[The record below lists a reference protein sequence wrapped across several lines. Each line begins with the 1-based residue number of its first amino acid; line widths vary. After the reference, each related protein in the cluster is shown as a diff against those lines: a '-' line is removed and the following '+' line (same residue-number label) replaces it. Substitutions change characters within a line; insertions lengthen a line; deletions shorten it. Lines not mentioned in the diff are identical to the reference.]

1 MSWYRWN
8 GTDLYLSVR
17 VQPRASKDEF
27 VAPLGDSYKIRITA
41 PPVEGKAN
49 AHLQRFL
56 ATTFGV
62 ARSQVE
68 VIKGAQGR
76 SKIVR
81 IQSPRELPRQF
92 ELAIPPPL
100 P

>member
-1 MSWYRWN
+1 MSWYRWD

-17 VQPRASKDEF
+17 VQPRASKDEL

-56 ATTFGV
+56 ADAFGV

-68 VIKGAQGR
+68 LIKGAQGR
-76 SKIVR
+76 RKTVR
-81 IQSPRELPRQF
+81 IQSPRTL
-92 ELAIPPPL
+92 PL
-100 P
+100 PIERMSR

>member
-1 MSWYRWN
+1 MSWYRWD
-8 GTDLYLSVR
+8 GADLYLSLR

-56 ATTFGV
+56 AKAFGV
-62 ARSQVE
+62 PRAQVALVSGAR
-68 VIKGAQGR
+68 GR
-76 SKIVR
+76 NKTVR
-81 IQSPRELPRQF
+81 IASPHKLPP
-92 ELAIPPPL
+92 AIEGAGVGGS
-100 P
+100 